1 MKTQIKQ
8 QDGFIQT
15 IQNAVLTDLF
25 DITNVNENQQGS
37 SLENENESDNGSDE
51 NETNKV
57 PSKREKTEKKKKK
70 WSSSKPKSKL
80 KKRSSCDI
88 VKGSPGPRFEA

>member
-1 MKTQIKQ
+1 MKTPIKH

-25 DITNVNENQQGS
+25 DITNVNKNQQGS

-51 NETNKV
+51 NETDKV
-57 PSKREKTEKKKKK
+57 PSKREKTEKKQNKMV
-70 WSSSKPKSKL
+70 
-80 KKRSSCDI
+80 I
-88 VKGSPGPRFEA
+88 VKTKI

>member
-1 MKTQIKQ
+1 MKTPIKQ

-37 SLENENESDNGSDE
+37 SLENENESGNGSDE
-51 NETNKV
+51 NETDKV
-57 PSKREKTEKKKKK
+57 SSKREKTEKKQNKMV
-70 WSSSKPKSKL
+70 
-80 KKRSSCDI
+80 I
-88 VKGSPGPRFEA
+88 VKTKI